1 MKTNLKFTA
10 MIAFMFITAV
20 GLAKEPKVSLL
31 TEGQSKSLI
40 VALDSKNN
48 KTILKIIDENQNIIF
63 SEKISVNS
71 YTKKFDLDK
80 LENGSYL
87 FELDDSLRTLT
98 YTISVENEEVK
109 ILRRIENN
117 KPIFR
122 KIGAKL
128 YLNLLNLD
136 SKDVEIKVFDSDN
149 RTLFSEVVEN
159 ENIVSKAF
167 NFETAHE
174 DRYTVVVKDGE
185 NTYYEDIV
193 VN

>member
-10 MIAFMFITAV
+10 MIAFMFITVV
-20 GLAKEPKVSLL
+20 GLAKEPKVSLM

-98 YTISVENEEVK
+98 YTIRVENEEVK

-174 DRYTVVVKDGE
+174 DRYTIVVKDGE

>member
-98 YTISVENEEVK
+98 YTIRVENEEVK

>member
-98 YTISVENEEVK
+98 YTIRVENEEVK

-167 NFETAHE
+167 NFETARKDH
-174 DRYTVVVKDGE
+174 YTIVVKDGE

>member
-48 KTILKIIDENQNIIF
+48 KTILKIIDENRNIIF

-98 YTISVENEEVK
+98 YTIRVENEEVK

-167 NFETAHE
+167 NFETAHK
-174 DRYTVVVKDGE
+174 DHYTIVVKDGE

>member
-10 MIAFMFITAV
+10 MIAFMFITVV

>member
-10 MIAFMFITAV
+10 MIAFMFITVV
-20 GLAKEPKVSLL
+20 GLAKEPKVSLM

-98 YTISVENEEVK
+98 YTIRVENEEVK

-167 NFETAHE
+167 NFETAHK
-174 DRYTVVVKDGE
+174 DRYTIVVKDGE

>member
-10 MIAFMFITAV
+10 MIAFMFITVV

-167 NFETAHE
+167 NFETAHK
-174 DRYTVVVKDGE
+174 DHYTIVVKDGE

>member
-20 GLAKEPKVSLL
+20 GLAKEPKVSLM

-98 YTISVENEEVK
+98 YTIRVENEEVK

-167 NFETAHE
+167 NFETAHK
-174 DRYTVVVKDGE
+174 DHYTIVVKDGE

>member
-98 YTISVENEEVK
+98 YTIRVENEEVK

-167 NFETAHE
+167 NFETAHK
-174 DRYTVVVKDGE
+174 DHYTIVVKDGE

>member
-10 MIAFMFITAV
+10 MIAFMFITVV

-98 YTISVENEEVK
+98 YTIRVENEEVK

>member
-167 NFETAHE
+167 NFETAHK
-174 DRYTVVVKDGE
+174 DHYTIVVKDGE

>member
-10 MIAFMFITAV
+10 MIAFMFITVV

-174 DRYTVVVKDGE
+174 DRYTVVKIL
-185 NTYYEDIV
+185 TMKIL
-193 VN
+193 

>member
-10 MIAFMFITAV
+10 MLALMFTIVV
-20 GLAKEPKVSLL
+20 GLAKEPKLSLM

-40 VALDSKNN
+40 VELDSQHE

-63 SEKISVNS
+63 SEKISVDS

-87 FELDDSLRTLT
+87 FELDDSLRTLI

-109 ILRRIENN
+109 ILKRIENT
-117 KPIFR
+117 KPVFR
-122 KIGAKL
+122 KKGAML
-128 YLNLLNLD
+128 FINLLNLD
-136 SKDVEIKVFDSDN
+136 GKDVKIKVFDSEN
-149 RTLFSEVVEN
+149 RTLYKEVIEN
-159 ENIVSKAF
+159 EIIVTKAF
-167 NFETAHE
+167 NFKTAYE
-174 DRYTVVVKDGE
+174 GRYTVVVRDGE